1 MKLRTTV
8 FALAFLL
15 SLSWLAAAQEKP
27 KQPQS
32 GTPKLV
38 MASFKHDLGEIKP
51 GDPLTYT
58 FKVKNEG
65 TAELQIINVAPS

>member
-15 SLSWLAAAQEKP
+15 SLSWLAAAQERLKEAG
-27 KQPQS
+27 S
-32 GTPKLV
+32 GQPKLA

-51 GDPLTYT
+51 GDPLTYS